1 MANGY
6 GSQWQILLDW
16 FLTHPGEGITGRQM
30 EEELG
35 IMNYKGRVCDVR
47 KLGYPVKRE
56 WREVKNRYG
65 KTSKIAVYSLP
76 EMRQL

>member
-6 GSQWQILLDW
+6 KNQTSILLDW
-16 FLTHPGEGITGRQM
+16 LLSNPGKGITGR
-30 EEELG
+30 EIEDDLG
-35 IMNYKGRVCDVR
+35 IMNYKGRVSDVR

-65 KTSKIAVYSLP
+65 KISRIAVYSLP
-76 EMRQL
+76 EETA